1 MGGPPQFLVE
11 VVSLNADLRLAAW
24 FAIHLEVPVVDLL
37 TKYAAPGKEE
47 QCHNVISDW
56 LRRCDR
62 RYSILFD

>member
-11 VVSLNADLRLAAW
+11 VVSLNADLRLAAR
-24 FAIHLEVPVVDLL
+24 FTIHLEVPVVDLL

-47 QCHNVISDW
+47 QCHNVILDW